1 FACMAER
8 EARSVKRMTDPRALR
23 ALAHPL
29 RLSLLGLLR
38 TEGPLTAT
46 RAGEL
51 LGESS
56 ASCSFHLRQLAKYGL
71 VEEAGGGRGRER
83 PWRAT
88 AMFTDVPTVTDSPEL
103 DAASGLFRSIV
114 AERYYEQMMGW
125 LEARA
130 DEPPE
135 WQRAALF
142 GDVFVYLTADELT
155 ELGERVDRLL
165 DRYIDRT
172 TRPELRPP
180 GARMV
185 TYIHVAA
192 PQQPPRRSRRE
203 PGPGEDA
210 PRARPP
216 PPVLVQAR
224 AAATALTVAG
234 AVACGRVSPSGSQ
247 PRCGTPSSGGTG
259 AARRSR
265 CSATRSPRSRCRLSP
280 CSRCGP
286 ARRRWVFSL
295 PWCGCR

>member
-1 FACMAER
+1 MAER

-180 GARMV
+180 GARIV

-192 PQQPPRRSRRE
+192 PRQPPQQPLRRSRRE

-210 PRARPP
+210 R
-216 PPVLVQAR
+216 
-224 AAATALTVAG
+224 
-234 AVACGRVSPSGSQ
+234 
-247 PRCGTPSSGGTG
+247 
-259 AARRSR
+259 
-265 CSATRSPRSRCRLSP
+265 
-280 CSRCGP
+280 
-286 ARRRWVFSL
+286 
-295 PWCGCR
+295 